1 MGAYYSSESAPS
13 TPMKHSR
20 SEFEFEAD
28 VPSSAEGS
36 RPASKRGR
44 GTLRARDVID
54 DAVGGLSDDF
64 DAADDDDDEEEEEE
78 DDDEE
83 EEAVDEVAVSRARLD
98 ALAEEIEGVDAAL
111 GARVV
116 EELLTQVL
124 CRIDAVDVHG
134 DADLRAYRKRLI
146 RRAEARSSGG

>member
-1 MGAYYSSESAPS
+1 MGAYYWSESAPS

-64 DAADDDDDEEEEEE
+64 DAADDDDEEEEE
-78 DDDEE
+78 DDDDE